1 MVMMWYGMVWC
12 GEVMYDV
19 VCYNSDVVWYGVV
32 QGVVRGPLDLILIG
46 IKIGIW
52 ANLRLE

>member
-1 MVMMWYGMVWC
+1 MMWYGMIWC